1 VYSVLWQSRLTIL
14 AVALALPC
22 AAIRADEP
30 VRAALRLRIGTAYPA
45 IRSTGASGTRS
56 WRAGDVGVVI
66 LDGAMTTQRRE
77 RLSRAGLMP
86 IAYLPDNGWIVR
98 AERAGDPAMS
108 LEAIDSIR
116 WVGAYERG
124 WKFDPEIG
132 QRAFVTPERRALA
145 AAGRLALV
153 VTLFPGESRT
163 DALRAVDGVVVHEAC
178 TIAGGLTLALS
189 APAASLAALGALPGV
204 QFIEEAPEL
213 TSRSNSATRW
223 VVQSNQVNVTPFYDR
238 GLTGSDQIVGLIDG
252 RINVQHCSFLDAI
265 NPIGPAH
272 RKIVAY
278 NALPGYDQHGTHVA
292 GIAVGDA
299 GANDNTRGVA
309 YGARLAFS
317 TIPAYSEVG
326 IFNRLST
333 HHAQG
338 ARIHSNSWGD
348 DTTTAYNGLCRGI
361 DDFVWQNE
369 DDLVVFAVSPLP
381 TVRNPENAK
390 NLLAVGSTNGPPN
403 QDSICSG
410 GAGPTADGRRKPELF
425 APGCGIQ
432 SSSGNGLSC
441 LTATL
446 SGPSMSAPA
455 VAGTAALVRQYYRD
469 GYYPGGT
476 ANPADGFTP
485 SAALLKATLLN
496 SAADLPGAAG
506 YPSDAEG
513 WGRVWLGR
521 GPHFAGDSRRLIV
534 RDVRNALGLETG
546 DHIVETL
553 QVHDGAVPLK
563 ITLAWTDPPAT
574 AGAAWAAVNDLD
586 LEVVA
591 PGGTTYLGNRFVAGE
606 STAGGDP
613 DPVNN
618 VEMMLRNN
626 PPTGAWTMRVRGS
639 AVNVGRQ
646 GFALVVNGAATPWLP
661 VPVPT
666 AVDPNSGARNSVLPE
681 VRITGVNFRLGARV
695 LFSRPGQSQIEA
707 TQIRVRSPNELTCR
721 VDLTGAEAGLWSV
734 TVCNDEIQS
743 GSLADSFDVL
753 AACRSADLND
763 DGLVNGEDIT
773 PFVRAVLTGQA
784 TPSEICAGDLGLPRD
799 GLLSAADVPGFVGCL
814 LGVERP

>member
-1 VYSVLWQSRLTIL
+1 MNPAFGQIRATIL
-14 AVALALPC
+14 ALALALPC
-22 AAIRADEP
+22 AASRADEP
-30 VRAALRLRIGTAYPA
+30 ARAVLRLRVGTVYPA
-45 IRSTGASGTRS
+45 IKPTHVVDTRS
-56 WRAGDVGVVI
+56 WTAGEVGIVV
-66 LDGAMTTQRRE
+66 LDSAMTPPLRE
-77 RLSRAGLMP
+77 RLSRAGLTP

-98 AERAGDPAMS
+98 AEQAVDPAMA
-108 LEAIDSIR
+108 LAEIDSVR
-116 WVGAYERG
+116 WAGPYERG
-124 WKFDPEIG
+124 WKMDPEIG
-132 QRAFVTPERRALA
+132 QRTFLTPERRALA

-163 DALRAVDGVVVHEAC
+163 QAVRAVEGVVVHEVC
-178 TIAGGLTLALS
+178 TIAGALTLTLS
-189 APAASLAALGALPGV
+189 APAPALAALGGLSCV
-204 QFIEEAPEL
+204 QFVEEAPEL
-213 TSRSNSATRW
+213 APRSNSATRW

-238 GLTGSDQIVGLIDG
+238 GLTGLGQVIGLIDG
-252 RINVQHCSFLDAI
+252 RINVQHCSFHDAI
-265 NPIGPAH
+265 NPVGPAH

-278 NALPGYDQHGTHVA
+278 NALLGYDQHGTHVA

-317 TIPAYSEVG
+317 TIPAYNEAG

-390 NLLAVGSTNGPPN
+390 NLLAVGSTHSPPN
-403 QDSICSG
+403 QDTICSG
-410 GAGPTADGRRKPELF
+410 GAGPTADGRRKPEMF
-425 APGCGIQ
+425 APGCGII
-432 SSSGNGLSC
+432 SSSGNGASC

-455 VAGTAALVRQYYRD
+455 VAGTAALARQYFRD
-469 GYYPGGT
+469 GFYPSGT
-476 ANPADGFTP
+476 AVPADGFTP
-485 SAALLKATLLN
+485 TAALLKAALLN
-496 SAADLPGAAG
+496 SAVDLPGAPG

-513 WGRVWLGR
+513 WGRVWLAR
-521 GPHFAGDSRRLIV
+521 GPHFAGDPRRLIV

-553 QVHDGAVPLK
+553 QVNDSGVPLT
-563 ITLAWTDPPAT
+563 ITLAWSDPPAT
-574 AGAAWAAVNDLD
+574 AGAASAAVNDLD

-591 PGGTTYLGNRFVAGE
+591 PGGVTYLGNHFAAGE
-606 STAGGDP
+606 STAGGSADP
-613 DPVNN
+613 ANN
-618 VEMMLRNN
+618 VEMALRNS
-626 PPTGAWTMRVRGS
+626 PPTGVWTVRVHGS

-646 GFALVVNGAATPWLP
+646 GFALVVNGAVTPLVP
-661 VPVPT
+661 VPIPT
-666 AVDPNSGARNSVLPE
+666 AVDPASGARNSVLSE
-681 VRITGVNFRLGARV
+681 VRINGVNFRVGARV
-695 LFSRPGQSQIEA
+695 LFDRVGQPRIEA
-707 TQIRVRSPNELTCR
+707 TQVRIKSPNELTCR
-721 VDLTGAEAGLWSV
+721 LDLTGAELGLWSV
-734 TVCNDEIQS
+734 IVCNDETQS
-743 GSLADSFDVL
+743 GALADSFDVL
-753 AACRSADLND
+753 PACRSADLND
-763 DGLVNGEDIT
+763 DGLVNGEDIA

-814 LGVERP
+814 LGATCP